1 MMNNYTS
8 RARHKHDE
16 GKLSLDIIVGLTI
29 FLLSFVFII
38 QYIPT
43 IFASER
49 SEIALYPL
57 AYRISALLAED
68 PGYWSNGSVNGTD
81 WENYY
86 SQPSV
91 EVRPGLM
98 GSEVNVLD
106 SDKIDALRNFYLSA
120 GEGEIRK
127 ALGLETPDREFGFN
141 ISLQLLSSDSSNPA
155 YSTNGSQPLL
165 LIGDPIPDWRDVAR
179 YERIIAFENTTT
191 VSDISSRVDTPN
203 TVNYNFVVTA
213 PVGSFVIVILD
224 RNDNQSATEPWMRV
238 DVNGNRVIDVYGND
252 TIGLFDLTTTIN
264 QLSGTVNVDMQ
275 VHNVRG
281 YVISTDA
288 GEYIGGRIVAK
299 LVVAVW

>member
-1 MMNNYTS
+1 MMNYKS
-8 RARHKHDE
+8 HRSVE

-57 AYRISALLAED
+57 AYRISALLVED

-86 SQPSV
+86 SLPDV

-98 GSEVNVLD
+98 GPEANVLD
-106 SDKIDALRNFYLSA
+106 SDKIDALKNFYLSA
-120 GEGEIRK
+120 GEDELRR
-127 ALGLETPDREFGFN
+127 ALGLETPDRKFGFN
-141 ISLQLLSSDSSNPA
+141 ISLQLLSSNSSNPA
-155 YSTNGSQPLL
+155 HSTNGSQPLL
-165 LIGDPIPDWRDVAR
+165 LIGNPIPDWKDVAK
-179 YERIIAFENTTT
+179 YERIIAFENTSS
-191 VSDISSRVDTPN
+191 VSNISSRVDTPN
-203 TVNYNFVVTA
+203 TVNYNFIVTP

-224 RNDNQSATEPWMRV
+224 RNDNQSATDPWMRV
-238 DVNGNRVIDVYGND
+238 DVDGNRVIDVSGND
-252 TIGLFDLTTTIN
+252 TIGTFDLTNIIN
-264 QLSGTVNVDMQ
+264 QRSGTVNVDVQ

-281 YVISTDA
+281 YVISTNA

>member
-1 MMNNYTS
+1 MMNYKS
-8 RARHKHDE
+8 HRSVE

-57 AYRISALLAED
+57 AYRISALLVED

-86 SQPSV
+86 SLPDV

-98 GSEVNVLD
+98 GPEANVLD
-106 SDKIDALRNFYLSA
+106 SDKIDALKNFYLSA
-120 GEGEIRK
+120 GEDELRR
-127 ALGLETPDREFGFN
+127 ALGLETPDRKFGFN
-141 ISLQLLSSDSSNPA
+141 ISLQLLSSNSSNPA

-165 LIGDPIPDWRDVAR
+165 LIGNPIPDWKDVAK
-179 YERIIAFENTTT
+179 YERIIAFENTSS
-191 VSDISSRVDTPN
+191 VSNISSRVDTPN
-203 TVNYNFVVTA
+203 TVNYNFIVTP

-224 RNDNQSATEPWMRV
+224 RNDNQSATDPWMRV
-238 DVNGNRVIDVYGND
+238 DVDGNRVIDVSGND
-252 TIGLFDLTTTIN
+252 TIGTFDLTNIIN
-264 QLSGTVNVDMQ
+264 QRSGTVNVDVQ

-281 YVISTDA
+281 YVISTNA

>member
-1 MMNNYTS
+1 MMKNPGHRST
-8 RARHKHDE
+8 E

-49 SEIALYPL
+49 NEIALYPL
-57 AYRISALLAED
+57 AYRVSALLVED

-86 SQPSV
+86 SLQNV

-98 GSEVNVLD
+98 GSEANVLD
-106 SDKIDALRNFYLSA
+106 AAKIEALKNFYLSA
-120 GEGEIRK
+120 GEDEVRR
-127 ALGLETPDREFGFN
+127 ALGLETPSRKFGFN
-141 ISLQLLSSDSSNPA
+141 ISLQLLSSNSSSPA
-155 YSTNGSQPLL
+155 YSMNGSQPML
-165 LIGDPIPDWRDVAR
+165 LIGDPMPEWQDVAK
-179 YERIIAFENTTT
+179 YERIIAFENTSS
-191 VSDISSRVDTPN
+191 VSDISSKVDTPN
-203 TVNYNFVVTA
+203 TVNYNFAVPA
-213 PVGSFVIVILD
+213 PVGSFVIVITD

-238 DVNGNRVIDVYGND
+238 DVNGNRVIDVSGND
-252 TIGLFDLTTTIN
+252 TIGTFDLTDTIN
-264 QLSGTVNVDMQ
+264 QYSGTVNVDVQ

>member
-1 MMNNYTS
+1 MMNHDY
-8 RARHKHDE
+8 AGDGGDE

-49 SEIALYPL
+49 AEIALYPL

-86 SQPSV
+86 SVQNV

-98 GSEVNVLD
+98 GSEANVLD
-106 SDKIDALRNFYLSA
+106 PDKVNALKNFYLSA
-120 GEGEIRK
+120 GEDELRK
-127 ALGLETPDREFGFN
+127 ALGLETPDRKFGFN
-141 ISLQLLSSDSSNPA
+141 ISLQLLSGNSSNPA
-155 YSTNGSQPLL
+155 YSMNGGQPLL
-165 LIGDPIPDWRDVAR
+165 LIGDPVPDWRDVAK
-179 YERIIAFENTTT
+179 YERIIAFENTST
-191 VSDISSRVDTPN
+191 VSDISSKVDTPN
-203 TVNYNFVVTA
+203 TVNYNFAVPT

-224 RNDNQSATEPWMRV
+224 RNDNQSATTPWMRV
-238 DVNGNRVIDVYGND
+238 DVNGNRVIDVSGND
-252 TIGLFDLTTTIN
+252 TIDTFDLTDTIN
-264 QLSGTVNVDMQ
+264 QYSGTVNVDVQ

-281 YVISTDA
+281 YVISTNA